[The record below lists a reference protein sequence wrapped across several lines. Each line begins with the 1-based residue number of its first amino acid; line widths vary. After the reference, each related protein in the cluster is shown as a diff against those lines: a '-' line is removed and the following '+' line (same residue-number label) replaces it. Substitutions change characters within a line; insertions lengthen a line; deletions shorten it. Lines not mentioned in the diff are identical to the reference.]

1 MYRRSNITIMFVLFN
16 LFPCLKTSIDYNSKF
31 LNLGSADDEYISRQK
46 RDDNYQQ
53 FRNKRL
59 TTRLVGD
66 VEVVVQGNY
75 IKMKY

>member
-1 MYRRSNITIMFVLFN
+1 MNY
-16 LFPCLKTSIDYNSKF
+16 SIKF
-31 LNLGSADDEYISRQK
+31 LNLGAADDEYLSRQK
-46 RDDNYQQ
+46 RDDNHQQ

-75 IKMKY
+75 IKMNYGKSFNLYFSKYKRQP